1 MVNLKRAN
9 ERKRGLEVIIDKI
22 KIAGPMTQTELKEE
36 SNLLGSTASYLVND
50 LRNIGLLVDSGELIH
65 RNGPGKPAAVLK
77 LNSELASF
85 VGIYLEDYSLHMYV
99 TGLDGE
105 VLETTTVPIDH
116 FKEIEKVMLRS
127 IQQTVSEYPNIRG
140 IGIAVKGIVYNDG
153 TIKFGYRSSIREE
166 NWKLHGLQKA
176 VESAFPEIHVVIEND
191 ANCTAVLY
199 QYKQRR
205 KDMNLILYLLNIAPF
220 GIGCSILQEGNLY
233 RGSSGSAGQYF
244 EKSSYF
250 SRNEDLK
257 NRDQE
262 EIEHCIHEIM
272 SHVRMS
278 GFLLDPEEII
288 LSGSIFDDIDDER
301 LEKLD
306 RLIEDYKLPFKV
318 SMTRGNKEFNPAC
331 GAALISTD
339 HYISRMI
346 DKVGVR

>member
-1 MVNLKRAN
+1 MKRAN

-22 KIAGPMTQTELKEE
+22 KISGPMTQTELKEE

-50 LRNIGLLVDSGELIH
+50 LRNIGLLIDSGELIH

-85 VGIYLEDYSLHMYV
+85 IGIYLEDCSINMYV

-105 VLETTTVPIDH
+105 VLDSTTVPIDH
-116 FKEIEKVMLRS
+116 FKEIEEVMIRS
-127 IQQTVSEYPNIRG
+127 IKMIVSENPKIRG

-153 TIKFGYRSSIREE
+153 TIKFGYRASIREE
-166 NWKLHGLQKA
+166 NWKLQGLQKA
-176 VESAFPEIHVVIEND
+176 LESAFPDIHVVVEND
-191 ANCTAVLY
+191 ANCTAVLF
-199 QYKQRR
+199 QHKQRR
-205 KDMNLILYLLNIAPF
+205 KNMNIILYLLNISPF
-220 GIGCSILQEGNLY
+220 GIGCSILQEGSLY
-233 RGSSGSAGQYF
+233 RGSRGSAGQYF

-250 SRNEDLK
+250 SRNADLK

-278 GFLLDPEEII
+278 GFLLDPEQVI
-288 LSGSIFDDIDDER
+288 LSGSIFDDIEETRLHELGKLVDD
-301 LEKLD
+301 
-306 RLIEDYKLPFKV
+306 YNLPFKV
-318 SMTRGNKEFNPAC
+318 SMTRGNKEYNPAA

-339 HYISRMI
+339 QYISRMI